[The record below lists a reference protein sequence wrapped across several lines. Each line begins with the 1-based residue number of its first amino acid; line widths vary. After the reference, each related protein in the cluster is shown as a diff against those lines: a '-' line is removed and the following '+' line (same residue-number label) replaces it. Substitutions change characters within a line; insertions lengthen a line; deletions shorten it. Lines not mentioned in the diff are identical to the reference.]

1 MFKPGGAG
9 SHSHSRDSAIDSDLA
24 EWDTEHLELDM
35 TEFRQQQQHGGNGL
49 GIDLSGGRDDNLDPF
64 LARPVYISSIAKG
77 SFLDGRLKVN
87 DCLLR
92 VNGMDCRDM
101 GHRLTLQT
109 LVSTDILTL
118 VVRSGHYCNSVLSAF
133 F

>member
-1 MFKPGGAG
+1 MMFNPGGAG

-35 TEFRQQQQHGGNGL
+35 TDFRQQQQQHGGNGL

-109 LVSTDILTL
+109 LVSTDILNL
-118 VVRSGHYCNSVLSAF
+118 VVRSGH
-133 F
+133 

>member
-1 MFKPGGAG
+1 MMFNPGGAG

-35 TEFRQQQQHGGNGL
+35 TDFRQQQQQHGGNGL

-101 GHRLTLQT
+101 GHLLPLQT
-109 LVSTDILTL
+109 LVSTDILNL
-118 VVRSGHYCNSVLSAF
+118 VVRSGHY
-133 F
+133 

>member
-1 MFKPGGAG
+1 MMFNPGGAG

-35 TEFRQQQQHGGNGL
+35 TEFRQQQQQHGGNGL

-109 LVSTDILTL
+109 LVSTDILNL
-118 VVRSGHYCNSVLSAF
+118 VVRSGH
-133 F
+133 